1 MTCCGQYATPGS
13 GDSILLKKSGN
24 EVCDIINCVV
34 IKGARGNALIP
45 SEREV
50 PSTGFKETEVAQSF
64 QRNCQVCLLLKPYF
78 VVDFLELLRPFIVV
92 HMYSRRVPGESGLI
106 WRNFHALCAML

>member
-1 MTCCGQYATPGS
+1 MATPNS
-13 GDSILLKKSGN
+13 GDSNLPKEPGN
-24 EVCDIINCVV
+24 EVCDIINCVA

-64 QRNCQVCLLLKPYF
+64 QRNCQVCLLIKPYF
-78 VVDFLELLRPFIVV
+78 VVDFLDLLGPFIVV
-92 HMYSRRVPGESGLI
+92 HMYSRRVSGESGLI
-106 WRNFHALCAML
+106 WRDFHALCAML